1 MAEVKVIKA
10 NKENIV
16 RRGMVIE
23 QLRVAAY
30 CRVSTDTEDQINS
43 YKSQVQYYTDLIA
56 SKPEWQ
62 MAGIY
67 SDAAITGT
75 KVDKREGFR
84 NMIAD
89 CTSGKIDLVITKS
102 ISRFARNTL
111 DTLKYVRLLKDKG
124 VAVIFEDENI
134 NTMAMEGELLLTV
147 LSSVAQQEVEN
158 ISANVK
164 KGLQIKMSRGEMV
177 GFNGC
182 LGYDYH
188 PENKSITVN
197 EREAAIVKRIFER
210 YIQGVGCKFIADEL
224 REMGALKK
232 DGTSEWTEC
241 HIRGILQNV
250 KYQGDLLMG
259 STYTTDPISKRRV
272 LNRGEQDMYYMRDH
286 HQPIVSRE
294 LFDEA
299 QKVRISRRQKQRRKD
314 DRVPL
319 SFKHYP
325 FSGMIKCG
333 YCGTTFTRKTVHGNY
348 EQYKRYIWQ
357 CTNYIKNGKRSCPK
371 CKAIREEILEGA
383 FVDAYNLLCQDEK
396 KRKLLTTALDVTF
409 ELMESIAPSDELD
422 RLKEKLEKE
431 KERKQKIIDLLIS
444 ERIGEE
450 AYENR
455 IAITEG
461 KITNLKNKIDRFEL
475 RQSEISTRTRSLR
488 ELKRKIDNGEMLTG
502 FDVATYEALVKYIIV
517 GGENEYGEDDPHKII
532 FVINNGEK
540 LIATGKDYK
549 PQKSRD
555 AALRFQKQRMDDA
568 FVEILSF
575 SFYAD
580 HVDFGKSGDGLKK
593 NLLNSTRVSM
603 VIPVITDAADGTDKV
618 PAASK
623 N

>member
-10 NKENIV
+10 NRDGMV
-16 RRGMVIE
+16 RRGVAIK

-43 YKSQVQYYTDLIA
+43 YNSQVKYYTDLIA

-124 VAVIFEDENI
+124 VSVIFEDENI

-164 KGLQIKMSRGEMV
+164 KGLQMKMARGEMI

-188 PENKSITVN
+188 PEDKSITIN
-197 EREAAIVKRIFER
+197 KREADIVKRIYER
-210 YIQGVGCKFIADEL
+210 YIQGVGCKVIADEL
-224 REMGALKK
+224 RQMGALKK

-250 KYQGDLLMG
+250 KYQGDLMMG

-272 LNRGEQDMYYMRDH
+272 INRGEQDMYYMRDH
-286 HQPIVSRE
+286 HEPIISRE

-299 QKVRISRRQKQRRKD
+299 QRVRISRRQKQFRKD

-371 CKAIREEILEGA
+371 CKAVREEILERA
-383 FVDAYNLLCQDEK
+383 FVDAFNLLCQDEQ
-396 KRKLLTTALDVTF
+396 KREILTEAIKVTF
-409 ELMESIAPSDELD
+409 DLMESIAPSDELD
-422 RLKEKLEKE
+422 KLKEKLKKE

-444 ERIGEE
+444 DRIGEE

-455 IAITEG
+455 MAITEG
-461 KITNLKNKIDRFEL
+461 KISNLKNKIDRFEL
-475 RQSEISTRTRSLR
+475 RKSEISTRTRGLR
-488 ELKRKIDNGEMLTG
+488 ELKRKIDNSEMLTG
-502 FDVATYEALVKYIIV
+502 FDVATYEALVKYIII
-517 GGENEYGEDDPHKII
+517 GGEDEDGVDDPHRII
-532 FVINNGEK
+532 FVIKNGEQ
-540 LIATGKDYK
+540 LVATGKDYK
-549 PQKSRD
+549 PQKSRET
-555 AALRFQKQRMDDA
+555 AARFQSERSDEA
-568 FVEILSF
+568 FVEILRF
-575 SFYAD
+575 RFYED
-580 HVDFGKSGDGLKK
+580 FVDFSKSGDTLKK
-593 NLLNSTRVSM
+593 NLINSTRVSM
-603 VIPVITDAADGTDKV
+603 VIPIMADAAYGTCEV
-618 PAASK
+618 PAAA
-623 N
+623 

>member
-10 NKENIV
+10 NRDNIV
-16 RRGMVIE
+16 RRGVDIK

-43 YKSQVQYYTDLIA
+43 YNSQLQYYTDLIA

-124 VAVIFEDENI
+124 VSVIFEDENI

-164 KGLQIKMSRGEMV
+164 KGLQMKMARGEMI

-188 PENKSITVN
+188 PENKTITVN

-210 YIQGVGCKFIADEL
+210 YTQGAGCKFIADEL

-250 KYQGDLLMG
+250 KYQGDLMMG

-272 LNRGEQDMYYMRDH
+272 INRGEQDMYYMRDH

-294 LFDEA
+294 LFEEA

-319 SFKHYP
+319 TFKHYP

-333 YCGTTFTRKTVHGNY
+333 FCGTTFTRKTVHGNY

-396 KRKLLTTALDVTF
+396 KRKLLTMALDASF
-409 ELMESIAPSDELD
+409 DLMEGLAPSDELD
-422 RLKEKLEKE
+422 KLKEKLEKE

-455 IAITEG
+455 MAITEG
-461 KITNLKNKIDRFEL
+461 KIINLKNKIDRFEL
-475 RQSEISTRTRSLR
+475 RQSEISTRTRGLR
-488 ELKRKIDNGEMLTG
+488 ELKRKIDNSEMLTG
-502 FDVATYEALVKYIIV
+502 FDVATFETLVKYIII
-517 GGENEYGEDDPHKII
+517 GGEDEYGEDDPHRII
-532 FVINNGEK
+532 FVISNGEK
-540 LIATGKDYK
+540 LVATGKDYK
-549 PQKSRD
+549 QQKSRET
-555 AALRFQKQRMDDA
+555 AEMFWRERSDDA
-568 FVEILSF
+568 FVEVLSF
-575 SFYAD
+575 NYYAD
-580 HVDFGKSGDGLKK
+580 HVDFERVEDGLKK
-593 NLLNSTRVSM
+593 NLRNSSRVSM
-603 VIPVITDAADGTDKV
+603 VIPVIADAVAGALQV
-618 PAASK
+618 PAAA
-623 N
+623 